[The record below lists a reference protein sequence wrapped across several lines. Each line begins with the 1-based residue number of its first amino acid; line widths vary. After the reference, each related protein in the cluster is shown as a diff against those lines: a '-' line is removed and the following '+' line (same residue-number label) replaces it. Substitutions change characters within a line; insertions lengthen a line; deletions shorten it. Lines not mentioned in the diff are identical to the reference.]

1 MTSTADHDYKS
12 RCERAATHFL
22 WQAILP
28 IIIVAILQF
37 AVSTDTTP
45 TLMLSLLAV
54 LAGYAT
60 VALSILLIFDALLFR
75 LMATYPDDMSGGAA
89 VDDLLAR
96 MRLKPRTTL
105 TRPLDDR
112 LRGTSRILKFQRI
125 ALGIFVAARLAA
137 TLQIG

>member
-37 AVSTDTTP
+37 AVSTDP
-45 TLMLSLLAV
+45 DADTLV
-54 LAGYAT
+54 CWQLAGYAI
-60 VALSILLIFDALLFR
+60 VALSILLIFDACSR

-105 TRPLDDR
+105 TRPLTIVYAER
-112 LRGTSRILKFQRI
+112 
-125 ALGIFVAARLAA
+125 AAS
-137 TLQIG
+137 

>member
-1 MTSTADHDYKS
+1 
-12 RCERAATHFL
+12 
-22 WQAILP
+22 
-28 IIIVAILQF
+28 
-37 AVSTDTTP
+37 
-45 TLMLSLLAV
+45 MLSLLAV

-105 TRPLDDR
+105 TRPLTIVYAER
-112 LRGTSRILKFQRI
+112 
-125 ALGIFVAARLAA
+125 AAS
-137 TLQIG
+137 